1 MKDKKTDFQ
10 ADTLPGLIKKLIAGI
25 DILMCVYHVYTGY
38 FGAPQALVS
47 QNARDQSSRTPLP
60 G

>member
-47 QNARDQSSRTPLP
+47 
-60 G
+60 